1 MGLFE
6 FQMKRGN
13 TLSEKFSGST
23 GKIDKII
30 TIGGKEDETRNLAD
44 ALAADYHIS
53 AAPNVLD
60 AAKRL
65 TKEMFSAIV
74 LDLTDNESD
83 MVNILQT
90 LNQLS
95 PDTPVIVIGNPH
107 DTRLIVKAIKAGAF
121 DFVTRPYQPEKIKL
135 SVRQAIE
142 NRSLKNEID
151 YLRREQDVV
160 YDYNRV
166 IAVSS
171 AMQSVMKSIKRLA
184 QTDSTILVTGE
195 TGTGKSFLSGN
206 IHFNSPRHNKPFVGV
221 NCANIPETLL
231 ESELFGHNKGAFTG
245 ADKTRTG
252 RFEQASGGTI
262 FLDEFCELSF
272 GLQAKLLRAIEQKS
286 FERLGSNKTI
296 QADTR
301 IIAATN
307 RDIEALVR
315 TGNFREDLY
324 YRINVLRI
332 HMPPLRERL
341 ECIEPLAYYLLRKL
355 SRSVKKRIDSFA
367 PDVIERLRQYPWPGN
382 IRQLSNTI
390 ERAILLE
397 DDRVIR
403 QASISLPDLGDKV
416 SPTLQAVGLRLS
428 EDQEKDM
435 ISNALE
441 ENLWIQKDAARQLGI
456 TPRALNYRIN
466 KLGITHSRWR
476 KNR

>member
-1 MGLFE
+1 M
-6 FQMKRGN
+6 
-13 TLSEKFSGST
+13 SEKVSGST
-23 GKIDKII
+23 DKIDKII
-30 TIGGKEDETRNLAD
+30 TIGGMEDEIRILAD
-44 ALAADYHIS
+44 ALAADYQIS

-65 TKEMFSAIV
+65 TKETFSAII
-74 LDLTDNESD
+74 LDLAENGSD
-83 MVNILQT
+83 MVDILQT
-90 LNQLS
+90 LNKLS
-95 PDTPVIVIGNPH
+95 SDTPVIVIGNPH
-107 DTRLIVKAIKAGAF
+107 DTRLVVNAIKAGAF
-121 DFVTRPYQPEKIKL
+121 DFVTRPYPPEKIKL
-135 SVRQAIE
+135 SVHQALE

-160 YDYNRV
+160 YDYNRI
-166 IAVSS
+166 IAVSPP
-171 AMQSVMKSIKRLA
+171 MQNVIKAIKRLA

-206 IHFNSPRHNKPFVGV
+206 IHFNSPRRNKPFVGV

-231 ESELFGHNKGAFTG
+231 ESELFGHAKGAFTG

-252 RFEQASGGTI
+252 RFEQAGGGTL
-262 FLDEFCELSF
+262 FLDEFCELSL
-272 GLQAKLLRAIEQKS
+272 GLQAKILRAIEQKS

-315 TGNFREDLY
+315 SGKFREDLY

-332 HMPPLRERL
+332 HMPPLRERM
-341 ECIEPLAYYLLRKL
+341 ECIEPLAQYLLEKL
-355 SRSVKKRIDSFA
+355 SRSVKKKIDSFT
-367 PDVIERLRQYPWPGN
+367 PDVIEMFRQYTWPGN

-403 QASISLPDLGDKV
+403 PQSISLPDFGDKV
-416 SPTLQAVGLRLS
+416 SPSLQAVGLRLT
-428 EDQEKDM
+428 EDQEKDL

-441 ENLWIQKDAARQLGI
+441 ENLWIQKDAARRLGI
-456 TPRALNYRIN
+456 TPRALNYRIK

>member
-1 MGLFE
+1 LE
-6 FQMKRGN
+6 KRGD
-13 TLSEKFSGST
+13 TLSEKISGST
-23 GKIDKII
+23 GKINKII
-30 TIGGKEDETRNLAD
+30 TIGGMEDETRTLAD

-53 AAPNVLD
+53 AAPNVPD

-65 TKEMFSAIV
+65 TKETFSAIV
-74 LDLTDNESD
+74 LDLMDNGSE

-95 PDTPVIVIGNPH
+95 PDTPVIVIGDPH
-107 DTRLIVKAIKAGAF
+107 DARLIVKAIKAGAF
-121 DFVTRPYQPEKIKL
+121 DYVTRPYPPEKIKL
-135 SVRQAIE
+135 SVHQALE

-160 YDYNRV
+160 YDYNRI
-166 IAVSS
+166 IAVSP
-171 AMQSVMKSIKRLA
+171 AMQNVMKNIKRLA

-206 IHFNSPRHNKPFVGV
+206 IHFNSPRRSKPFVGV

-231 ESELFGHNKGAFTG
+231 ESELFGHDKGAFTG
-245 ADKTRTG
+245 ADKTRIG
-252 RFEQASGGTI
+252 RFEQAGGGTI

-296 QADTR
+296 RADTR

-315 TGNFREDLY
+315 TGRFREDLY
-324 YRINVLRI
+324 YRVNVLRI

-341 ECIEPLAYYLLRKL
+341 ECIEPLAHYLLEKL
-355 SRSVKKRIDSFA
+355 SRSVKKKIDSFA
-367 PDVIERLRQYPWPGN
+367 PDVIEMFRQYPWPGN

-403 QASISLPDLGDKV
+403 QQSISLPDLGDKV
-416 SPTLQAVGLRLS
+416 SATRQAVGLRLS
-428 EDQEKDM
+428 ENQEKDM
-435 ISNALE
+435 ISDALA
-441 ENLWIQKDAARQLGI
+441 ENLWIQKDAAHQLGLS
-456 TPRALNYRIN
+456 PRALNYRIK